1 MTNPVVVS
9 FLYSQFMMHHFCT
22 FEHEPRKALKIK
34 LQSKVSGCDAG
45 CCQGRFSVNEF
56 PTYRNIYHC
65 SILVPPVNVAE
76 GRDSLGLPDTSVSF
90 QLLWESTWN
99 QGAQF
104 TPLGAGGVAV
114 WVTCC
119 WTGNWVESSD
129 LRARELP
136 EAPVSSDIYWRF
148 KKKRV

>member
-56 PTYRNIYHC
+56 PT
-65 SILVPPVNVAE
+65 
-76 GRDSLGLPDTSVSF
+76 
-90 QLLWESTWN
+90 
-99 QGAQF
+99 
-104 TPLGAGGVAV
+104 
-114 WVTCC
+114 
-119 WTGNWVESSD
+119 
-129 LRARELP
+129 
-136 EAPVSSDIYWRF
+136 
-148 KKKRV
+148 